1 MTYGVLGRTNGESC
15 TIQLS
20 LQPSVSGW
28 HLVSLLVSR
37 LTVDIS
43 NTFRGVFK
51 VRRVKLMLRIS
62 EFREFYRILLFCLPL
77 NITSLKRFTRYG
89 HYAGKV
95 EDRIIGRV
103 AVFS

>member
-37 LTVDIS
+37 LTVDILD
-43 NTFRGVFK
+43 TLHDVFI
-51 VRRVKLMLRIS
+51 VQCVMLMLS
-62 EFREFYRILLFCLPL
+62 KFLHLCCLLF
-77 NITSLKRFTRYG
+77 
-89 HYAGKV
+89 
-95 EDRIIGRV
+95 D
-103 AVFS
+103 

>member
-1 MTYGVLGRTNGESC
+1 VAGVA
-15 TIQLS
+15 
-20 LQPSVSGW
+20 
-28 HLVSLLVSR
+28 VSLLVSG

-89 HYAGKV
+89 HYAGK
-95 EDRIIGRV
+95 GRQNHRQSRSFLLNCCAKNYSV
-103 AVFS
+103 